1 MFDNLT
7 KEIIFLSVVPV
18 AVILLAD
25 LIAFIFLRSKENQ
38 KFRFNYFIKISIILA
53 ISFVLPLIIG
63 YTLWVIVSFS
73 AKKILYDNIMY
84 IALLIFLSLC
94 LFVLL
99 IWIYLKSI
107 KYMNSHNE
115 LEVEEENVQ
124 EETEEK

>member
-7 KEIIFLSVVPV
+7 REIIFLSVVPV

-25 LIAFIFLRSKENQ
+25 LIAFIVLRKKEKQ

-53 ISFVLPLIIG
+53 IGFVLPLIIG
-63 YTLWVIVSFS
+63 YTIWVIVSFS
-73 AKKILYDNIMY
+73 TKKILYDNILY
-84 IALLIFLSLC
+84 VTLLIFLSLC

-107 KYMNSHNE
+107 KYMDSHDE
-115 LEVEEENVQ
+115 LEVEEHP
-124 EETEEK
+124 EEESE